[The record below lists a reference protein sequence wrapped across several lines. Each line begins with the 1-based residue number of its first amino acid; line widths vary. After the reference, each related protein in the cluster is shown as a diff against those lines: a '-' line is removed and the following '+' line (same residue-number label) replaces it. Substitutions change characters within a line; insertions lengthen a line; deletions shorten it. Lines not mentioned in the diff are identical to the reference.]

1 VFLPQKWGVGGGRRP
16 VVAGHQMMFA
26 FGKMMNQKLKYFSL
40 QKNAKELTRLHKNDI
55 IKYSKKQ

>member
-1 VFLPQKWGVGGGRRP
+1 VGGGRRP
-16 VVAGHQMMFA
+16 AVAGHRMMFA